1 MTSREYFV
9 AVLNAH
15 ISDEMDTVSTQMIE
29 RLDAKNAKRKAS
41 DSKEK
46 IAARERRNTILA
58 FLSENVGHIFTRDE
72 IADHLSLTVGQV
84 SAACKVLIEEGSV
97 AKSEVK
103 SGKSRKVVYS
113 AVSEDDAQ
121 YLDHEVTV

>member
-29 RLDAKNAKRKAS
+29 RLDAKNAKRKAT

-46 IAARERRNTILA
+46 IASRERRESVLE
-58 FLSENVGHIFTRDE
+58 FLKENSEHIYTRDE
-72 IADHLSLTVGQV
+72 IAEHVGISAGQV
-84 SAACKVLIEEGSV
+84 SAACKVLV
-97 AKSEVK
+97 ADGLVTKSEVK
-103 SGKSRKVVYS
+103 VDKSRKMAYTL
-113 AVSEDDAQ
+113 A
-121 YLDHEVTV
+121 